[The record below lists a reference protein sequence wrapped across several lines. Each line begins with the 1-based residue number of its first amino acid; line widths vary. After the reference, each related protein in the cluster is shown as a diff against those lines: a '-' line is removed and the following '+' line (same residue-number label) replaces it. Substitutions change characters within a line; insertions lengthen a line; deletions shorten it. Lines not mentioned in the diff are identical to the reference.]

1 MSQLLR
7 LLNRLK
13 SEARLD
19 ILTDAQKLAYNE
31 VVQLWQF
38 PGHVN
43 LCGEP
48 GVGKT
53 MVGWAMSHTLEA
65 PFFASLKL
73 FQESEEYPLQKVVV
87 DNNHC
92 ESKAMRAVLAEA
104 QLRNSRR
111 TLIIT
116 TEPNRL
122 GLPVVILQSSEKK
135 DVDIIYHNL
144 SLLEYYPIEPITSD
158 NLWDLIYSVL

>member
-13 SEARLD
+13 LEACLD
-19 ILTDAQKLAYNE
+19 ILTDSQKLTYDE
-31 VVQLWQF
+31 VVRRWQF

-43 LCGEP
+43 LCGGP

-53 MVGWAMSHTLEA
+53 MVGWAISQKIEITYFANLTLFLEN
-65 PFFASLKL
+65 K
-73 FQESEEYPLQKVVV
+73 EYPLQKVVV
-87 DNNHC
+87 DGSNC
-92 ESKAMRAVLAEA
+92 EKKAMRSILAEA
-104 QLRNSRR
+104 QLRTSRR

-122 GLPVVILQSSEKK
+122 GLPVVTQRPPSKK

-144 SLLEYYPIEPITSD
+144 SLLEYYPIEPIISE

>member
-13 SEARLD
+13 SEARLG
-19 ILTDAQKLAYNE
+19 ILTDAQKLAYDG
-31 VVQLWQF
+31 VMQLWQF

-43 LCGEP
+43 LCGGP

-53 MVGWAMSHTLEA
+53 MVGWALSHNLDTT
-65 PFFASLKL
+65 FFANLNL
-73 FQESEEYPLQKVVV
+73 FQKNGVYPLPKVVV

-92 ESKAMRAVLAEA
+92 ESKAMRAILAEA

-122 GLPVVILQSSEKK
+122 GLPVVKLNPPGKK
-135 DVDIIYHNL
+135 DMDIIYHNL
-144 SLLEYYPIEPITSD
+144 SLLEYYPLEPITSD